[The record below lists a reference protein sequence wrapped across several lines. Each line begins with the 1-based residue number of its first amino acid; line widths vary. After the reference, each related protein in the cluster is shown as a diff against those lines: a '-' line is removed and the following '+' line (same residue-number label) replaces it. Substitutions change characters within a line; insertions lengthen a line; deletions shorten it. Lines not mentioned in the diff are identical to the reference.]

1 MPKIGVKRK
10 RGNLAGNTKSSNF
23 MQIMEYI
30 EILKWPV
37 VALVAIWIF
46 RKPIKE
52 LILNIADFSI
62 TKDGLSARIA
72 KPSAKISNNKVTEV
86 VKSDNPSEGYVLE
99 NKEGEVFFDYS
110 NNNGRLYHWKR
121 RLSV

>member
-1 MPKIGVKRK
+1 MDNEIIK
-10 RGNLAGNTKSSNF
+10 
-23 MQIMEYI
+23 YI

-37 VALVAIWIF
+37 VALVVIWIF

-72 KPSAKISNNKVTEV
+72 RPSAKISSNKLTEAINFNN
-86 VKSDNPSEGYVLE
+86 SSESYVLK
-99 NKEGEVFFDYS
+99 NKEGEVFLTTRTIMAFILLEKTIIDLIR
-110 NNNGRLYHWKR
+110 NGQKR
-121 RLSV
+121 IKNIFIFITIHQQ